1 MGEVEGGWIS
11 REITKLVVE
20 FSLSGIDT
28 PEDVT
33 ERASREIGLREV
45 SAERGQSQILWG
57 MRTGEHDILGICM

>member
-1 MGEVEGGWIS
+1 MDFQGNNQI
-11 REITKLVVE
+11 VVE

-28 PEDVT
+28 LEDVT

-57 MRTGEHDILGICM
+57 MRTGEHYILGICM